1 MRVLLRLNT
10 KILFNWLPVRRL
22 GFRRAGLPSL
32 SKKICVRFLKDSGC
46 GWKTMTQA
54 LNQIHVYST
63 SIF

>member
-1 MRVLLRLNT
+1 MDALGFM
-10 KILFNWLPVRRL
+10 KILFKWLPVRRL